1 MVGGIKILHAT
12 LCGAAGVGGLEV
24 LVIDGSSANDEGA
37 FLISA
42 ANARSLSSRPQ
53 ESVCMGG
60 ELDQLHKRKND
71 VISALMR
78 AMRFAAR
85 LWTNGGLLS

>member
-1 MVGGIKILHAT
+1 M
-12 LCGAAGVGGLEV
+12 